1 MYLKSLFLL
10 ALALGP
16 LAGYVDLHAKEV
28 QFPVL
33 LILLFTCLLSLAH
46 PKGAWRWALI
56 VGGGIPLAHFI
67 GRAMGYAPPYPI
79 LPNIFATFLALIP
92 AFIGAYGGM
101 LLRHVTTYAHK
112 QGS

>member
-10 ALALGP
+10 ALALGL
-16 LAGYVDLHAKEV
+16 LAGYIDFHVKEV
-28 QFPVL
+28 RLPVL
-33 LILLFTCLLSLAH
+33 LILLFACLLSLAH

-67 GRAMGYAPPYPI
+67 GRAIGYAPPYPI

-92 AFIGAYGGM
+92 AFIGAYSGV
-101 LLRHVTTYAHK
+101 LLRHLTSDVHK
-112 QGS
+112 QGL

>member
-10 ALALGP
+10 ALALGL
-16 LAGYVDLHAKEV
+16 LAGYIDLHVKAV

-33 LILLFTCLLSLAH
+33 LILIFTCLLSLLH

-67 GRAMGYAPPYPI
+67 GRAIGYAPPYPI

-92 AFIGAYGGM
+92 AFIGAYCGV
-101 LLRHVTTYAHK
+101 LLRYLTTFAHK